1 MLEEPDQKE
10 EEKEK
15 EEVAVTFKFCRDF
28 KKQFKEVRKNLKLFF
43 SGIGEVKRIFS
54 VHPFCWALITNKND
68 AQKFLGLKN
77 LGEHFTGAQFTTRL
91 QPELT
96 RAQKVEKR
104 KRKFKNNRQNKR
116 ARLAAAE
123 AGQSSNSKDV
133 EIEVLKRQMADLK
146 RENVELRDEKILA
159 DRKVDILEFK
169 VESSTGKKVQYDE
182 KDQWLLRRKE

>member
-1 MLEEPDQKE
+1 M
-10 EEKEK
+10 
-15 EEVAVTFKFCRDF
+15 
-28 KKQFKEVRKNLKLFF
+28 
-43 SGIGEVKRIFS
+43 
-54 VHPFCWALITNKND
+54 
-68 AQKFLGLKN
+68 
-77 LGEHFTGAQFTTRL
+77 GEHFTGAQFTTRL